1 MTRVSEAEHDPFRKM
16 RLILELR
23 RSGITDNDLLNVI
36 EKLPREHFVD
46 PEFEE
51 YAYDDVAL
59 PIACGQTISR
69 PSDVATIIY
78 SLELGKDRS
87 CTILEIG
94 TGSGYLTALM
104 SRLARRINTVD
115 RYRTLVEAAK
125 KRFDALGLTNIIS
138 QCSDGALGWP
148 ASAPFDRIV
157 ATCALEEVPQVWLDQ
172 LKAGGML
179 IMPVGTNE
187 DQRLM
192 RYRKDKSG
200 KISSDAVGLSNFL
213 HLVEG
218 AAKEL

>member
-1 MTRVSEAEHDPFRKM
+1 M
-16 RLILELR
+16 RYPR
-23 RSGITDNDLLNVI
+23 RRQRLSDTSGLHNV
-36 EKLPREHFVD
+36 
-46 PEFEE
+46 
-51 YAYDDVAL
+51 A
-59 PIACGQTISR
+59 S
-69 PSDVATIIY
+69 
-78 SLELGKDRS
+78 S
-87 CTILEIG
+87 CCE
-94 TGSGYLTALM
+94 
-104 SRLARRINTVD
+104 
-115 RYRTLVEAAK
+115 
-125 KRFDALGLTNIIS
+125 
-138 QCSDGALGWP
+138 CSDGALGWP

-172 LKAGGML
+172 LKTGGML